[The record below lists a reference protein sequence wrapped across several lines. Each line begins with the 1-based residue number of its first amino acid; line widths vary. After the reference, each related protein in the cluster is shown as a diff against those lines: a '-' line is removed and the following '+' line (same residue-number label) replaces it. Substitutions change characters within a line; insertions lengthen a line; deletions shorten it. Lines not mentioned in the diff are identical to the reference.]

1 MCLCNNIIQ
10 SALALEKQKELE
22 KKQRELET
30 GQKETVRDWFH
41 SIKARIAIPKE

>member
-30 GQKETVRDWFH
+30 GQKETMRDWLY
-41 SIKARIAIPKE
+41 SIKARMVIPKD

>member
-1 MCLCNNIIQ
+1 MCFCNNIIQ

-30 GQKETVRDWFH
+30 GRKETMGDWLNT
-41 SIKARIAIPKE
+41 IKARMVIPKD